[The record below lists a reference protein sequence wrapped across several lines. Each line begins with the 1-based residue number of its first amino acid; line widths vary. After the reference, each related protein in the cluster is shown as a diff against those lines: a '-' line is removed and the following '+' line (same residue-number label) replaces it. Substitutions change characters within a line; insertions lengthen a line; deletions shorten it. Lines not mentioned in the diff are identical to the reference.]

1 MLSKFK
7 TKTTGRQIFDV
18 ATVIIMA
25 VALVLLF
32 VLIYY
37 YVRPI
42 RTADIKVPVATDK
55 ASYYPGQEIGGIFF
69 GEIYYDGEV
78 RILREVFCKDYHG
91 VIKPAAES
99 AVGDFF
105 STQSKPHKLEG
116 ASVKIGT
123 LPADVPIGANCVLQF
138 TNVYTINTPFGTRQ
152 IEYQYYTQNFAITS
166 KERREQLDNE
176 ASNDQATTQSAP
188 QSTWPADAGDTT
200 NTTNNYNNTVNEAPD
215 TPTTPSEP
223 VTPPDDRGILQ
234 RIVDFVF

>member
-1 MLSKFK
+1 MLNKFK
-7 TKTTGRQIFDV
+7 TKTTGRQVLDIVTV
-18 ATVIIMA
+18 AIMA

-37 YVRPI
+37 YVRPVK
-42 RTADIKVPVATDK
+42 TADIKVPVATDK

-91 VIKPAAES
+91 VIKPTAES
-99 AVGDFF
+99 AAGNFF

-116 ASVKIGT
+116 TSVKIGT
-123 LPADVPIGANCVLQF
+123 LPSDVPIGANCVLQF

-176 ASNDQATTQSAP
+176 ANNDQANARTAP

-200 NTTNNYNNTVNEAPD
+200 NTTNNYNTTVNEAPD
-215 TPTTPSEP
+215 NPATPSEP